1 MSYSV
6 RLSITN
12 LWHPTSGQNINRFMK
27 DTGISEYPYFFSFDN
42 GSITGSAIYNYG
54 YLAGEHENYNR
65 IYCNRIKCS
74 SEDPVYGPQSNGT
87 LCGWISYD
95 DTSNVSPTINLKQ
108 SGFDS
113 DTEFAFDFIYD
124 TFNINTDSWINTG
137 AGFTTSL
144 TLGGGASSPQTGDVI
159 VNINMPFIPIFE
171 TEELADDYI
180 DDPTNENIY
189 SQALNYYNPEQY
201 CQPIAPELYLFKNTQ
216 KIVQTCIADSMSDN
230 SYSSGLYIE
239 NILNPIDRLLKSYR
253 NISFDEKIQNL
264 KDELAKLTK
273 EITDL
278 KSTLLI
284 EGPSSR
290 RGQALFPTEAPFNP
304 KLDLSPFDERDLT
317 LMISYVNTQYNDI
330 DIDKPFYLAIENSGV
345 FDGNRYYN
353 IRVVHPN
360 LSDDIYIINEDDD
373 IQELQ
378 YYFDTC
384 NENIRL
390 SGDNLNA
397 GIFKY
402 YIDSQTCDD
411 WTSTTAAIN
420 LYHGNNMFVNLPN
433 SHIPFYCSNDIYI
446 TTPQGDKEVWL
457 SPVLSQGVMRED
469 EGTADN
475 IAAGMIHIK
484 PIITLFNRYEMSNIN
499 GWDGN
504 KLKVGDG
511 YLLAPQVGAGIK
523 NNGLFTG
530 VVMGV
535 KQVKPNKTDGQ
546 RIGMFGFDEGVQS
559 FFLNAE
565 DGSAI
570 FGKPGTGQIVIDP
583 KTDKGM
589 LYSSNYWVDYSP
601 KDGKPSSYDNSNYN
615 YQGMLIDFTTP
626 EIRFGNGNFIVN
638 SEGHIT
644 AGGGGNVSGWK
655 ITDTTIESNV
665 TAANGKLVLDSGAT
679 YKGLDHDGNKIYEYS
694 FGKIYSG
701 NHTSFTST
709 NVNGF
714 YLSKEGLSIGDSIR
728 ISSAEGG
735 SIEVGRLSGS
745 RKWII
750 SGDSNNSFIGYNA
763 DTFGC
768 TNLNDPVNF
777 RITGNAES
785 VYIGTEGI
793 RLGQKFAVDNTG
805 NIATKHLV
813 VECDAS
819 DLIGSWV
826 GNWQFTHENLSSVS
840 PSSEAGKYDRI
851 WFSNHGLIRS
861 EKWNSKPTPG
871 GTDYTL
877 QWEIR
882 PDGTTSFSGAATF
895 SNTITMPNVTIDNT
909 NGIVATKGTIGPFT
923 FDSTSMSGGGINL
936 LTSNGTITATDIS
949 ATNISGTLKYNG
961 EDTDTRYRKANTIT
975 GVNLQASVTPHGQ
988 TIVDGAGNSVFVIT
1002 GVDVSNITILQNV
1015 TPTP

>member
-74 SEDPVYGPQSNGT
+74 SEDPIYGPQSDGT

-95 DTSNVSPTINLKQ
+95 DTSDVSPTINLKQ

-113 DTEFAFDFIYD
+113 DTEFTFDFIYD

-144 TLGGGASSPQTGDVI
+144 TLGGEASSPQTGDVI

-171 TEELADDYI
+171 TETLADDYI

-189 SQALNYYNPEQY
+189 SQALNYYDPEQY

-239 NILNPIDRLLKSYR
+239 NVLNPIDRLLKSYR

-317 LMISYVNTQYNDI
+317 LMINYVNTQYNDI
-330 DIDKPFYLAIENSGV
+330 SIDKPFYLAIENSGV

-360 LSDDIYIINEDDD
+360 LSNYIYIINEDDTV
-373 IQELQ
+373 QELQ

-384 NENIRL
+384 NGNVRL
-390 SGDNLNA
+390 SGDNLSA

-457 SPVLSQGVMRED
+457 SPVLNQGVMRED

-484 PIITLFNRYEMSNIN
+484 PIVTLFNRYEMSNIN

-583 KTDKGM
+583 KTDRGM

-615 YQGMLIDFTTP
+615 YQGMLIDLTTP
-626 EIRFGNGNFIVN
+626 EIRFGNGNFVVN
-638 SEGHIT
+638 SDGHIT
-644 AGGGGNVSGWK
+644 AGGGGNIAGWK

-665 TAANGKLVLDSGAT
+665 TAAQGKLVLHSGAT
-679 YKGLDHDGNKIYEYS
+679 YRGLDHDGNKIYDYTY
-694 FGKIYSG
+694 GKIYSG
-701 NHTSFTST
+701 NHTELNS
-709 NVNGF
+709 NNAGF
-714 YLSKEGLSIGDSIR
+714 YLSNDGLSIGPSFR
-728 ISSAEGG
+728 INTEGT
-735 SIEVGRLSGS
+735 
-745 RKWII
+745 
-750 SGDSNNSFIGYNA
+750 FYIGYNA
-763 DTFGC
+763 SSFNC
-768 TNLNDPVNF
+768 TNLNDPKHYT
-777 RITGNAES
+777 IGGTDGS
-785 VYIGTEGI
+785 VYMGIDGI
-793 RLGQKFAVDNTG
+793 RLGRNFAVDSNG
-805 NIATKHLV
+805 NIVTRHLIV
-813 VECDAS
+813 SLKDGTSYDE
-819 DLIGSWV
+819 IGCWI
-826 GNWQFTHENLSSVS
+826 GPWQFASNAGGSNLSGVHQVS
-840 PSSEAGKYDRI
+840 SSQWDRL
-851 WFSNHGLIRS
+851 WMSTAGLIRS
-861 EKWNSKPTPG
+861 EKWNSEPTPT
-871 GTDYTL
+871 GTPDEIR
-877 QWEIR
+877 WEIK
-882 PDGTTSFSGAATF
+882 PNGEATFKGNTTISKLTSLTTS
-895 SNTITMPNVTIDNT
+895 P
-909 NGIVATKGTIGPFT
+909 
-923 FDSTSMSGGGINL
+923 DSHVVINDA
-936 LTSNGTITATDIS
+936 GITANKITCTDLKIGS
-949 ATNISGTLKYNG
+949 NATSVSLSSYVITDVEFVYHEGEISGVRLVRSSTKQY
-961 EDTDTRYRKANTIT
+961 
-975 GVNLQASVTPHGQ
+975 VT
-988 TIVDGAGNSVFVIT
+988 S
-1002 GVDVSNITILQNV
+1002 
-1015 TPTP
+1015 